1 MGTGRDGQAAIDGFA
16 GDGPAEIAFAA
27 NDSFQG
33 EPHFGGGGIQLRPF
47 VAATAEKDFTG
58 DSRTVLF
65 SQTASPTIVNS
76 FAFDDASKHAYGRF
90 SGGFSA
96 AIFKAVS
103 IDVAG
108 SATVGKDQGEETSAQ
123 LGLRFGF

>member
-1 MGTGRDGQAAIDGFA
+1 MR
-16 GDGPAEIAFAA
+16 GD
-27 NDSFQG
+27 
-33 EPHFGGGGIQLRPF
+33 FGGGGIQLRPY
-47 VAATAEKDFTG
+47 VAATVEKDFTG
-58 DSRTVLF
+58 DSRTVRF

-76 FAFDDASKHAYGRF
+76 FAFDDASKRAYGRF

-103 IDVAG
+103 LDVAG

-123 LGLRFGF
+123 VGLRVGF